1 MQKKITCSTL
11 ITLQQSSSY
20 LEQPRCRCLETSH
33 GLVRRHRDAA
43 RRDARGAARAASHS
57 GRHANMRCVHYPAGH
72 RDGRMDT
79 CVSDK
84 LSGTCRWIEQPA
96 VYDQPATE
104 RASEDTV
111 NIQPDVPR
119 RRLMILYRARMSIPA
134 HTRGLRTRRCHPR
147 NSVDGGED
155 LTGDLL

>member
-1 MQKKITCSTL
+1 MQKKITCRTL
-11 ITLQQSSSY
+11 TLQQSSSY
-20 LEQPRCRCLETSH
+20 LEQPRCRCLEASH

-57 GRHANMRCVHYPAGH
+57 GRHANMRCVHYQAGH
-72 RDGRMDT
+72 RGGRMDT